1 VIRGESKVTR
11 AHLERT
17 AIVYVRQSTLV
28 QVREHTE
35 STLRQYDLAG
45 QAARLGWA
53 AAGIEVIDADLGLS
67 GRSTTHR
74 DGFKELVAR
83 VCLGEV
89 GAVFGLEV
97 SRLARSNADLAR
109 LLELARLTGTL
120 VIDNDG
126 VYDLSDIND
135 RLLLGLKSQM
145 SEAELHWLTSRM
157 NESKRAAARRGE
169 LRVPLPVGLVCDD
182 DGAVVIDPDQ
192 EVAAAVGDV
201 FAAFTATG
209 SAYGVAGAFAGRRFP
224 RRAYG
229 GAWAGQV
236 RWGRLTHARAAGILR
251 NPAYAGA
258 YVYGRRHTRQ
268 VVRPDGSVHSSVTEL
283 PRGQWEV
290 LIPGHHEGYITWEA
304 YLANEAKLAANRTN
318 AGARPPR
325 EGTALCQGIVFCG
338 ACGRSM
344 QVRYQDRR
352 PRYECSHSRA
362 DHVAMPLCGSVRAD
376 TIDAAVAEALLAAVE
391 PSQVALALA
400 AAEEVTARRQ
410 RSARAA
416 ELAVERARYDAD
428 RAERAFLAC
437 EPENRLVA
445 RSLEARWETR
455 LTDLAEAEAALAAQ
469 LSAQPELPGPG
480 QLAATVADLPAL
492 WSAPTTS
499 DKDRKRLLRT
509 LLGDVTITPSSA
521 DPAQLTAGL
530 RWKSGATQQ
539 LRVTRRKNAIQLR
552 STDPAAIELA
562 RRIGPG
568 CDNNALAAALNDAG
582 HRTGTGQP
590 FDGVAAAN
598 LRNYHHIP
606 YPGLLEPGELT
617 PRQAAERI
625 GVSTGTIHYWINA
638 GILPARRGAAGRRA
652 IPFPPETEAACRGH
666 AAGSAHQHRNIDPA
680 PRSADEHDVAD
691 VARRLGVKPDVIYA
705 WAEWG
710 HVPSRRG
717 PGGRLWICFTAEIET
732 ACLRRIA
739 SSYKLPAA
747 VKTQAIQRLER
758 KAV

>member
-1 VIRGESKVTR
+1 MRGEPKVTS
-11 AHLERT
+11 AHLQRT
-17 AIVYVRQSTLV
+17 AICYIRQSSLA

-35 STLRQYDLAG
+35 STARQYGLAAL
-45 QAARLGWA
+45 AARLGWP
-53 AAGIEVIDADLGLS
+53 AAGIEVIDCDLGLS
-67 GRSTTHR
+67 GRSATYR
-74 DGFKELVAR
+74 EGFKELVAR
-83 VCLGEV
+83 VCMGEV

-120 VIDNDG
+120 VIDSDG
-126 VYDLSDIND
+126 VYELSDIND

-145 SEAELHWLTSRM
+145 SEAELHWLTSRL

-169 LRVPLPVGLVCDD
+169 LRVPLPVGFVHDD
-182 DGAVVIDPDQ
+182 DGAVAIDPDQ
-192 EVAAAVGDV
+192 EVAAAVADV

-236 RWGRLTHARAAGILR
+236 RWGRLSHARAAGILR
-251 NPAYAGA
+251 NPVYAGA
-258 YVYGRRHTRQ
+258 YVFGRRRTRQ
-268 VVRPDGSVHSSVTEL
+268 VVHPDGSVRSSTIEL
-283 PRGQWEV
+283 PRDQWEV
-290 LIPGHHEGYITWEA
+290 LIKDHHQGFITFET

-344 QVRYQDRR
+344 QVRYQDRY

-362 DHVAMPLCGSVRAD
+362 DHVATPLCGSVRAD
-376 TIDAAVAEALLAAVE
+376 TVDQAVTAALLAAVE
-391 PSQVALALA
+391 PGQLALALA
-400 AAEEVTARRQ
+400 AAGEVTARRR
-410 RSARAA
+410 RSDRAA
-416 ELAVERARYDAD
+416 ELAAERARYDAD

-455 LTDLAEAEAALAAQ
+455 LTDLAAAQAALATQ
-469 LSAQPELPGPG
+469 LSAQPDLPAPE

-509 LLGDVTITPSSA
+509 LLGDVTLTPSAS
-521 DPAQLTAGL
+521 DPAQLAAGL
-530 RWKSGATQQ
+530 RWKSGASQQ
-539 LRVTRRKNAIQLR
+539 IRLTRRKNAIQLR

-562 RRIGPG
+562 CRIGPG
-568 CDNNALAAALNDAG
+568 CDNHALAAALNDAG

-590 FDGVAAAN
+590 FDGVAAGN

-606 YPGLLEPGELT
+606 YPGLLEAGELS
-617 PRQAAERI
+617 PRQVAQRA

-638 GILPARRGAAGRRA
+638 GYLHARRGPAGRWA
-652 IPFPPETEAACRGH
+652 IPFPPEVEAACRDR
-666 AAGSAHQHRNIDPA
+666 AAGSAHQHRDTDPA
-680 PRSADEHDVAD
+680 PQADGELSIAEA
-691 VARRLGVKPDVIYA
+691 ARRLGVKPDVIYA
-705 WAEWG
+705 WAQWG
-710 HVPSRRG
+710 HLPARRG
-717 PGGRLWICFTAEIET
+717 PAGRLWIHFTPEVEHE
-732 ACLRRIA
+732 CLQRIA
-739 SSYKLPAA
+739 SSYKLPEAIR
-747 VKTQAIQRLER
+747 TQAAQRLER
-758 KAV
+758 TAV